1 MTSTTIM
8 GPEDTDVVQPLS
20 SPPQLNRSCESCRSL
35 KVRCFPDPKAPD
47 QCQRCAKAKRT
58 CIFVAPQ
65 RRRPRKR
72 TDSRVAQLEREMR
85 QMRSLLKGRLH
96 TDETSTASDDSEE
109 AESIE
114 GDFGA
119 NGRELNPNDPS
130 NVSDSL
136 RPMNLS
142 PGVLSPLRRSTFD
155 SRSISPASFDYALTE
170 HSAEVPVREDVI
182 DRGIISLEYANQLV
196 ALFNTE
202 LAACAG
208 MILCPADATAA
219 QLRHSKPI
227 LFLSVIAAAALAV
240 DAGLAAILNREMVHL
255 YAERFFINGEKSLE
269 LIQALL
275 VMTIFYYPPD
285 SPLKLQHCQY
295 THVASTM
302 ALELGLTSRHIRS
315 DNKKGGKSN
324 KRGYNEHV
332 AEQARAMVGCYH
344 LASRYA
350 PNSRRW
356 RRQRRLLEAGSP

>member
-1 MTSTTIM
+1 
-8 GPEDTDVVQPLS
+8 
-20 SPPQLNRSCESCRSL
+20 
-35 KVRCFPDPKAPD
+35 
-47 QCQRCAKAKRT
+47 
-58 CIFVAPQ
+58 
-65 RRRPRKR
+65 
-72 TDSRVAQLEREMR
+72 MR

-114 GDFGA
+114 GDVGA

-356 RRQRRLLEAGSP
+356 RRQRR

>member
-8 GPEDTDVVQPLS
+8 GPEGADVVQSLS

-114 GDFGA
+114 SDFGA
-119 NGRELNPNDPS
+119 NSRELIPNDPS
-130 NVSDSL
+130 NISESL
-136 RPMNLS
+136 PPMNLS
-142 PGVLSPLRRSTFD
+142 PRVLSPLRRGTLD
-155 SRSISPASFDYALTE
+155 SRSLSPASFDHVLTE
-170 HSAEVPVREDVI
+170 QSAEIFLREDVI
-182 DRGIISLEYANQLV
+182 DRGIISLEDANQLV

-202 LAACAG
+202 LSACAG
-208 MILCPADATAA
+208 MILCPPDTTAA
-219 QLRHSKPI
+219 HLRHSKPI

-302 ALELGLTSRHIRS
+302 ALEIGLTSRHRIRS
-315 DNKKGGKSN
+315 DYKKSGKSN

-344 LASRYA
+344 LASRYES
-350 PNSRRW
+350 NFRR
-356 RRQRRLLEAGSP
+356 